1 MPGNVPDLREWVP
14 RPNFINRAEDIET
27 LNKAIKQMNEKEGLE
42 YPGLH
47 LWGMKY
53 MKSGKRQHKF
63 DTRAG
68 AAKIWREA
76 EVRRKLHFT
85 SDIKL
90 RIMTSIQKIF
100 TNNSK
105 V

>member
-47 LWGMKY
+47 LWGMK
-53 MKSGKRQHKF
+53 RQHKF

-68 AAKIWREA
+68 APKIWREA
-76 EVRRKLHFT
+76 EVHRKLHFT
-85 SDIKL
+85 LDIKL

-100 TNNSK
+100 TNTTK